1 VKADPAGSRRHTAFA
16 QLPGWVFVPNI
27 PGLSGNIDR
36 MINPS
41 GLQAQYAPHKVRDN
55 YAEANGPRSGTACAF
70 RGIGIAGTPAS
81 GAIPPALGPIRR
93 VRKGLT

>member
-55 YAEANGPRSGTACAF
+55 YAEANGPRSGTAPSVAPVLP
-70 RGIGIAGTPAS
+70 G
-81 GAIPPALGPIRR
+81 RR
-93 VRKGLT
+93 LLAQFLPH